1 MIIETLRHMW
11 VISLGESIVI
21 EGILGIAH
29 LNILGGKPIKLPTV
43 WHSWPMMSPI
53 EFG

>member
-1 MIIETLRHMW
+1 VGNFIR
-11 VISLGESIVI
+11 
-21 EGILGIAH
+21 GINCNRGYFRNCSF
-29 LNILGGKPIKLPTV
+29 NILGEKPIKLPTV